1 MPAPKIATKTK
12 PAIIILGSVA
22 LALILMWVFAYSP
35 TLAKRADAQTGLQ
48 EASDNNQNLAM
59 QVAKLKGAAKNKELL
74 AAQVAA
80 FVKQFPSSADQPGTF
95 AAIQAAAKTAKVT
108 VNSFTSSVPAQATS
122 AVLPT
127 GASNLATARPGLT
140 VAPVVPVAPEVP
152 VAGAPAVSFPIAE
165 VQVSLKVTGDMSSV
179 TQFIK
184 LLEALNRP
192 VLVDSVSM
200 SGGLAAQ
207 PAGATGAA
215 VSTGSADMVLRVF
228 IAKPLDD
235 PSTSTTVATTA
246 AVASTP
252 GS

>member
-12 PAIIILGSVA
+12 PAAIIFGGVA
-22 LALILMWVFAYSP
+22 LALILMWVFAFNP

-48 EASDNNQNLAM
+48 EATDNNQNLSI

-95 AAIQAAAKTAKVT
+95 AAIQAAAKSAGVT
-108 VNSFTSSVPAQATS
+108 VNSFTSSVPAQATN
-122 AVLPT
+122 AVVPT
-127 GASNLATARPGLT
+127 GVSNLATARPGLT
-140 VAPVVPVAPEVP
+140 VAPVVPVVP
-152 VAGAPAVSFPIAE
+152 VDPGITTAVAFPIAD
-165 VQVSLKVTGDMSSV
+165 VQVSLKVTGDMNAV
-179 TQFIK
+179 TKFIK

-192 VLVDSVSM
+192 VLVDSVTI

-235 PSTSTTVATTA
+235 PSASVLTTA

>member
-12 PAIIILGSVA
+12 PAAIIFGGVA
-22 LALILMWVFAYSP
+22 LALILMWVFAFNP

-48 EASDNNQNLAM
+48 EATDNNQNLSI

-95 AAIQAAAKTAKVT
+95 AAIQAAAKTAGVK
-108 VNSFTSSVPAQATS
+108 VNSFTSSVPAQAT
-122 AVLPT
+122 AAPVQT

-140 VAPVVPVAPEVP
+140 VAPVVPVVP

-165 VQVSLKVTGDMSSV
+165 VQVSLKVTGDMTSV
-179 TQFIK
+179 TKFIK

-192 VLVDSVSM
+192 VLVDTVTM
-200 SGGLAAQ
+200 SGGLAVA
-207 PAGATGAA
+207 PAGSTAAA
-215 VSTGSADMVLRVF
+215 VATGSADMVLRVF

-235 PSTSTTVATTA
+235 PSTSTGVASTA
-246 AVASTP
+246 AVASTS